1 MLLAPRPPPPLGPA
15 CDGARRAVSFADHR
29 ARRGDQGA
37 PETEV
42 LGVPQEPGDCQHQ
55 GPRDRAD
62 TGTPGGD
69 AGRHGHG
76 EVAGEEGGEAG
87 HGGQ

>member
-1 MLLAPRPPPPLGPA
+1 MEVNSLQHFWYWGHEPGAPG
-15 CDGARRAVSFADHR
+15 DQG
-29 ARRGDQGA
+29 RGDQGA

-55 GPRDRAD
+55 GPGDRAD
-62 TGTPGGD
+62 TGTPGDD

-76 EVAGEEGGEAG
+76 EDAGEQGGEAG